1 MFHDHE
7 NVGINFSVENK
18 PMTQLATYMAAN
30 GNDLTIKGRAFTVD
44 GPIQEGD
51 TALATFRTMRTS
63 YTGVLC
69 VNARVPGKPGAE
81 VWSLVGGGKTQATFA
96 IHEGAL
102 LAIR

>member
-1 MFHDHE
+1 
-7 NVGINFSVENK
+7 
-18 PMTQLATYMAAN
+18 MTQLAAYIATN
-30 GNDLTIKGRAFTVD
+30 GTDLTIKGRAFTVD
-44 GPIQEGD
+44 GPIQDGN
-51 TALATFRTMRTS
+51 TALATFSTQRTS

-102 LAIR
+102 LALR

>member
-1 MFHDHE
+1 
-7 NVGINFSVENK
+7 
-18 PMTQLATYMAAN
+18 MTQLANYIAAN
-30 GNDLTIKGRAFTVD
+30 GKSLTIKGRAFTVD
-44 GPIQEGD
+44 EPIQEGD
-51 TALATFRTMRTS
+51 TALATFRTLRTS